1 MGFTGAK
8 THEDFEATVFQ
19 ISLEGDEG
27 ATTFFLDLAEES
39 DDLVAVKEKFAG
51 AFSFEV
57 CTIAMAVRSDV
68 EGVEPGFSVFDFAV
82 SVSEVTPSCSQGF
95 DFGTRED
102 DSCLDRFGDGK
113 VMTGFPVLDFDRFQG
128 AGPRRLGRR

>member
-1 MGFTGAK
+1 M
-8 THEDFEATVFQ
+8 
-19 ISLEGDEG
+19 
-27 ATTFFLDLAEES
+27 
-39 DDLVAVKEKFAG
+39 KEKFAG
-51 AFSFEV
+51 PFGFQV
-57 CTIAMAVRSDV
+57 CTITVTVGSDV
-68 EGVEPGFSVFDFAV
+68 EGVEPSFAVFDFTI
-82 SVSEVTPSCSQGF
+82 SVGEVASACAQGF